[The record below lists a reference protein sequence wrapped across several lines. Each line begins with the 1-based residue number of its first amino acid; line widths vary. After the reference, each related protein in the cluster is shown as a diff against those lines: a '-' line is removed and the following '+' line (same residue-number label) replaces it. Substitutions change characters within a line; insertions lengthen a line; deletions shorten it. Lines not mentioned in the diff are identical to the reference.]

1 MDQERKEEIIKLY
14 GEPFMQ
20 TKSGGVKLNKLCLS
34 ELFNASV
41 VIRYIIGAK
50 YEPYECYLRRVSADN
65 QSMA

>member
-41 VIRYIIGAK
+41 VIRYIKPKYGINWIMMMILTIG
-50 YEPYECYLRRVSADN
+50 L
-65 QSMA
+65 